1 MTPSIKVEH
10 VTKRFP
16 ARRGPR
22 DLRGRGGV
30 RDWLLGR
37 RQEMF
42 TAIRDISFTV
52 GAGESL
58 GIIGRN
64 GSGKSTLLS
73 ILAGVTLPSEGR
85 VTVNGRVASLLEL
98 GAGFHPVL
106 TGRENVYLNA
116 GLLGMRHAQTDA
128 VFDDIV
134 RFSGIGD
141 FIDQPVETYSSGMY
155 VRIGFAVAVHS
166 NPDIFLVDEVLSVGD
181 EEFQRHCRVKIGEL
195 REQGKTIVFVSHDL
209 GVVNTLCERVIL
221 LDEGGMVQRETVQ
234 KTISYYLRQVGDEKG
249 IHVFSHG
256 DEEAIECE
264 GRVSLYHK
272 GNETTSAGGI
282 SMEFSSLGQ
291 YHTSAMADWTV
302 TERRP
307 EGCLSKG
314 QMTRL
319 PFSLLWDV
327 NFDQQGRLSWE
338 ASLECEREVQI
349 QYICGLVHL
358 PMTFDRWLY
367 GEFGGTFPDILPS
380 DVRPGLVASPEM
392 KSNEAAALPSEGASL
407 PPLVFRMTPHNP
419 RFAIIW
425 YNSEYLAYSRL
436 LQCAANFPEHARTF
450 GPGLHRLFR
459 IEIDPNVERSTVE
472 GELGAVEA
480 ALRSGQTLVSGA
492 LTARFEHG
500 CLRLFHNGKELTAYL
515 NVYASILI
523 EYLWNDSN
531 SLQWGASQEIE
542 GGIAFNGESRRFAF
556 RQRWEISAVP
566 QGISLAIWL
575 ENEEPLVVQEHHT
588 SVVLRPEY
596 NEWSTDNE
604 RGAFAPFDAAAKRW
618 IHCNRSYAPGTTATA
633 WSPGLPSVTIKVL
646 PDAPT
651 VRMTAINT
659 TSQENARVLQALR
672 PSEDGRIRFEPG
684 RHLYF
689 SGIISVESVGEST

>member
-1 MTPSIKVEH
+1 MTTAIEVQNVS
-10 VTKRFP
+10 KRFP

-42 TAIRDISFTV
+42 TALKDISFTV

-73 ILAGVTLPSEGR
+73 LLAGVTLPSEGR
-85 VTVNGRVASLLEL
+85 IAVNGRTASLLEL

-134 RFSGIGD
+134 RFSGIGE

-155 VRIGFAVAVHS
+155 VRIGFSVAVHS

-181 EEFQRHCRVKIGEL
+181 EEFQRRCRVKIGEL

-221 LDEGGMVQRETVQ
+221 LSDGSMVQRETTQ
-234 KTISYYLRQVGDEKG
+234 KTISFYLRQVGAEKG
-249 IHVFSHG
+249 IHVFSRR
-256 DEEAIECE
+256 DEEAIQCE

-272 GNETTSAGGI
+272 GNETTAASGVT
-282 SMEFSSLGQ
+282 MEMSSLGQ
-291 YHTSAMADWTV
+291 YHNATMADWTV
-302 TERRP
+302 TEKRAS
-307 EGCLSKG
+307 GCSARG
-314 QMTRL
+314 RMTRL
-319 PFSLLWDV
+319 PVSLVWDMD
-327 NFDQQGRLSWE
+327 FDEQGRFVWE
-338 ASLECEREVQI
+338 AAMECEREVQMQHI
-349 QYICGLVHL
+349 AANVFL
-358 PMTFDRWLY
+358 PVAFNRWLY
-367 GEFGGTFPDILPS
+367 GDFGGTFPDILPS
-380 DVRPGLVASPEM
+380 DVRPSLVASPEM
-392 KSNEAAALPSEGASL
+392 KSNQAAALPEDGVPM
-407 PPLVFRMTPHNP
+407 PPLVFRMTPHHPN
-419 RFAIIW
+419 FGLVW
-425 YNSEYLAYSRL
+425 HNTEYLSYSRL
-436 LQCAANFPEHARTF
+436 LQCAAVFPEHACTF
-450 GPGLHRLFR
+450 PAGRHRLLR
-459 IEIDPNVERSTVE
+459 LEMDPNMERA
-472 GELGAVEA
+472 AVEA
-480 ALRSGQTLVSGA
+480 EVRSGQTVENGA

-500 CLRLFHNGKELTAYL
+500 CLRLFHDDVELTDYL
-515 NVYASILI
+515 NVYASMFI

-531 SLQWGASQEIE
+531 SLQWGGVQEIE
-542 GGIAFNGESRRFAF
+542 DGIAFNGESRRFPF
-556 RQRWEISAVP
+556 RQRWEIVRVP
-566 QGISLAIWL
+566 EGIALRIWI
-575 ENEEPLVVQEHHT
+575 ENHEPLVVQEYHT
-588 SVVLRPEY
+588 SIVLRHDY
-596 NEWSTDNE
+596 QGWATDHE
-604 RGAFAPFDAAAKRW
+604 RAVFPPFDSDARRW
-618 IHCNRSYAPGTTATA
+618 MHCNHSYATGIHATA
-633 WSPGLPSVTIKVL
+633 WSAALPSVTISAL
-646 PDAPT
+646 PEAPA

-659 TSQENARVLQALR
+659 TYEENARVLQALR

-689 SGIISVESVGEST
+689 SGVISTGPAGVPS